1 MKNTFLFLCSLG
13 ICNTVF
19 SQTNLPEQIVEY
31 KRALETYHQTLDF
44 NEVLGNNLRGG
55 NVISLDSIVHP
66 LEDGRRTVVRYIFNG
81 NQYERVSYNTFE
93 FGDLVWVSGQAFEY
107 NSKLEAINYFKLDL
121 NSGMEF
127 IDRREVMEYDSEGR
141 LIMLTVNHDV
151 GTGLEPE
158 LKFEFNYFRNVL
170 FRVISSEYDSISGKF
185 IPRGR
190 VVYDRIPDGEFNAAE
205 IDTFNQMNSVYG
217 RRGFAEYER
226 QDNQIKEQFFYYN
239 QLTDE
244 YEWSISHTYVLSPFN
259 EFLESRE
266 TERDSYRQ
274 KTEFKYDVED
284 RLAARVEE
292 YNSNPLQVWQD
303 RFDYAYDF
311 SRPESDLIL
320 PPGLAGEFYD
330 GFIGIGHSLDPNLFH
345 HKLDYIRER
354 RLGPGNMVHFD
365 GIIDYFWSD
374 DALTSTTNTESGTI
388 EIFPNPTSD
397 IVNLVLDDQQ
407 EYNLQVYDV
416 FGNQMEYKEVVGSTE
431 LQVSHWPSGTY
442 ILRAQ
447 LADGTTLQSIFVKK

>member
-1 MKNTFLFLCSLG
+1 MKVILSFLCSLWLCAAVSAQV
-13 ICNTVF
+13 IN
-19 SQTNLPEQIVEY
+19 SNQIDEIDE
-31 KRALETYHQTLDF
+31 ALVVYQEVSDF
-44 NEVLGNNLRGG
+44 NEVLGNNLRSG
-55 NVISLDSIVHP
+55 NPITLDSVIFP
-66 LEDGRRTVVRYIFNG
+66 NENGYQTVLR
-81 NQYERVSYNTFE
+81 FE
-93 FGDLVWVSGQAFEY
+93 FDGNHYTRFTRNTYLFGELSWVRGSNYGY
-107 NSKLEAINYFKLDL
+107 NSRLDVINSFLLDV
-121 NSGMEF
+121 NTGNEH
-127 IDRREVMEYDSEGR
+127 IDRREEMEYDSDGR
-141 LIMLTVNHDV
+141 LSFLTIYQDI
-151 GTGLEPE
+151 GKGLEPE

-190 VVYDRIPDGEFNAAE
+190 VVYDRIPDGEFNGAE
-205 IDTFNQMNSVYG
+205 IDTFNQMGSVYG

-388 EIFPNPTSD
+388 EIFSEPY
-397 IVNLVLDDQQ
+397 
-407 EYNLQVYDV
+407 E
-416 FGNQMEYKEVVGSTE
+416 
-431 LQVSHWPSGTY
+431 
-442 ILRAQ
+442 
-447 LADGTTLQSIFVKK
+447 